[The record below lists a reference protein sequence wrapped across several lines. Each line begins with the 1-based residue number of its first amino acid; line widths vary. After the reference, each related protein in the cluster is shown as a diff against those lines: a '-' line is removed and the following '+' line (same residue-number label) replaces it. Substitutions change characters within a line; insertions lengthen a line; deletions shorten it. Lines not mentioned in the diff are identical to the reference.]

1 MGGVKGRVL
10 HGQMHAKHQDR
21 FAIKENEGTRQRTNP
36 VVQDQLKEVPLVLMW
51 SGKAMLLLFRG
62 L

>member
-1 MGGVKGRVL
+1 MVRCMLSIRIGLQLQG
-10 HGQMHAKHQDR
+10 
-21 FAIKENEGTRQRTNP
+21 NEGTRQRTNP